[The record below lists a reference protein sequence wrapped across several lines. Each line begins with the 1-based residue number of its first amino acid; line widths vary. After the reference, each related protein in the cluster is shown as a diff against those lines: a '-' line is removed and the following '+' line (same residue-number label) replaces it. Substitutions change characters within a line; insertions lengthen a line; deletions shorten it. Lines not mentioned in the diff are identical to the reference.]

1 MNARDKMRKLALFAL
16 AFTLLLAGCQTSD
29 TNGNFQLYL
38 TDQAIDGL
46 EHVYITIGSIQV
58 EKDDD
63 SVITLWE
70 GTETYDLLALQG
82 VEEQMVDVDLEA
94 GTYTAVIIEL
104 DAVSIVINGRTID
117 LSINPG
123 WEVRIPVTFTITDE
137 GNCEVVLD
145 FEADSSLD
153 GYGDQYYFIPV
164 ISIKRIGY

>member
-1 MNARDKMRKLALFAL
+1 MSARDIMRKAALFAL
-16 AFTLLLAGCQTSD
+16 TLTLLLVGCQTSD

-46 EHVYITIGSIQV
+46 EHVYVTIGSIKV

-104 DAVSIVINGRTID
+104 DAVSIVVNGRTID

-153 GYGDQYYFIPV
+153 GYGDQYYFNPV
-164 ISIKRIGY
+164 ISIERIGY

>member
-1 MNARDKMRKLALFAL
+1 MSARDKMRKLALCAL
-16 AFTLLLAGCQTSD
+16 TLTLLLAGCQTSD

-38 TDQAIDGL
+38 TDQAIEGL
-46 EHVYITIGSIQV
+46 EHVYVTIGSIKV

-82 VEEQMVDVDLEA
+82 VEEQMVDVDLEP

-104 DAVSIVINGRTID
+104 NAVSIVISGRTID

-145 FEADSSLD
+145 FEVDSSLD
-153 GYGDQYYFIPV
+153 GYGDQYSFVPV

>member
-16 AFTLLLAGCQTSD
+16 TLTLLLGGCQTSD

-38 TDQAIDGL
+38 TDQAIEGL
-46 EHVYITIGSIQV
+46 EHVYVTISSIQV
-58 EKDDD
+58 EKGD

-82 VEEQMVDVDLEA
+82 VEELMVDVDLEA

-145 FEADSSLD
+145 FEADSSLE